1 MELYEYE
8 EKYYKNLDNG
18 VPKREGI
25 RHAINAA
32 LEQHDWKGA
41 LDLYYEFMHEDVFY
55 CDSYQSIIVFPE
67 YLALFENHP
76 ELQDCYQYDV
86 MWVYKW
92 VVGNIDDFYQI
103 PMSQIVNIYK
113 QYYDFCTRFG
123 YSKRTYYHKL
133 WNLLYDNGCFE
144 YFDVE
149 SVQDCHKKMM
159 ESPKDSM
166 DDCRAC
172 ELNDEVDYI
181 LDVENDIEK
190 ALQKAKPIFSGKRT
204 CAEIPHL
211 TYLNFAKYYFEH
223 GDLTEAKIYLDKGW
237 RLFERDFGNEGS
249 VMYRKG
255 QCVMLYAY
263 MDLPKAF
270 KLFKKYF
277 SQCYMNKGSHDS
289 FMFYR
294 GAYHLMLQLE
304 KDGKK
309 TVHMS
314 FPFKSE
320 PIYNPA
326 GEYSVAELKE
336 FMYNKAKFFADKFDE
351 RNGNSKYNDKLAEMY
366 EFDYSNCK
374 LEEIFSAPVLDYIR
388 DSMENGVLP
397 EDFYLPEAQKTPDGK
412 YHFADGALD
421 GICIYHTEPKY
432 ESANELIELIKL
444 ASDGGVKKAAVRIER
459 YFKNNDVRML
469 PMIDNLQKYISE
481 NKKELD
487 IENIYYMAIE
497 LVVGA
502 KNKEAVKCG
511 LSIFE
516 LFSIFNDALKEAIM
530 NLALSDE
537 FTLYAIW
544 VISNW
549 EDKNERIFEI
559 AQKTHGWGRIHAV
572 HALEPDNDK
581 IKEWLL
587 REGWQNN
594 VTSEYSARTCLVK
607 SDISELLK
615 EGLKDKKSDSED
627 SRLLIKGCTQKPELT
642 RDRLT
647 LAGKL
652 ISLSLSDGP
661 VGNISKLE
669 NADEILEDYISC
681 VEKLEHTEDDIKTVK
696 EILEYTKNE
705 QLKNKCQ
712 QFLNSN

>member
-8 EKYYKNLDNG
+8 RKYYKDLSNG
-18 VPKREGI
+18 ESKREGI
-25 RHAINAA
+25 RRAINAA

-55 CDSYQSIIVFPE
+55 CDCYQSVIVFPE
-67 YLALFENHP
+67 YLALFEQHP
-76 ELQDCYQYDV
+76 ELQDNYQYDV

-92 VVGNIDDFYQI
+92 VLGNIDEFYQI
-103 PMSQIVNIYK
+103 PMSQIVKIYR

-133 WNLLYDNGCFE
+133 WNLLDDSGCFE
-144 YFDVE
+144 YFDVG
-149 SVQDCHKKMM
+149 SVQECHKKMM

-181 LDVENDIEK
+181 LDVEGDIEK

-211 TYLNFAKYYFEH
+211 TYLNFARYYFEH
-223 GDLTEAKIYLDKGW
+223 GDLTEAKVYLDKGW
-237 RLFERDFGNEGS
+237 RLFDRDFGNETS

-255 QCVMLYAY
+255 QCIMLYAY
-263 MDLPKAF
+263 TDLPKAF

-277 SQCYMNKGSHDS
+277 PQCYMNKNGYDS

-314 FPFKSE
+314 FPFKSD
-320 PIYNPA
+320 PIYNPE

-336 FMYNKAKFFADKFDE
+336 FMYNKAKFYADKFDE
-351 RNGNSKYNDKLAEMY
+351 RNGNGIYNGRLAEMY

-374 LEEIFSAPVLDYIR
+374 LEEIFHVPVLDYIR
-388 DSMENGVLP
+388 EATENGVLP
-397 EDFYLPEAQKTPDGK
+397 DDFCLPEAQKTPDGK
-412 YHFADGALD
+412 HSFADGALD
-421 GICIYHTEPKY
+421 GICIYHTEPKL
-432 ESANELIELIKL
+432 ESSGELVELIKL
-444 ASDGGVKKAAVRIER
+444 ASDGAVKKAAVRIEK
-459 YFKNNDVRML
+459 YFKNNGDLRML
-469 PMIDNLQKYISE
+469 PFVDKLQSYISD
-481 NKKELD
+481 NKEKLD
-487 IENIYYMAIE
+487 AENIYYMAIE
-497 LVVGA
+497 LTVGA

-516 LFSIFNDALKEAIM
+516 LFGTFNDALKEAIM

-537 FTLYAIW
+537 FTMYAIW
-544 VISNW
+544 VIKKW
-549 EDKNERIFEI
+549 EDGNERIFEL

-572 HALEPDNDK
+572 YALEPSSEE
-581 IKEWLL
+581 IKNWLL
-587 REGWQNN
+587 KEGWQNN
-594 VTSEYSARTCLVK
+594 VTNEYSVLTCLVK
-607 SDISELLK
+607 SGIPELLE
-615 EGLKDKKSDSED
+615 EGLKDKIDDSTP
-627 SRLLIKGCTQKPELT
+627 LIKGCTLKSELT
-642 RDRLT
+642 KEKLA

-661 VGNISKLE
+661 VGDISRLE
-669 NADEILEDYISC
+669 NADGLLENYVSC
-681 VEKLEHTEDDIKTVK
+681 LEKTERTEDDIKTVR

-712 QFLNSN
+712 QLLNGN